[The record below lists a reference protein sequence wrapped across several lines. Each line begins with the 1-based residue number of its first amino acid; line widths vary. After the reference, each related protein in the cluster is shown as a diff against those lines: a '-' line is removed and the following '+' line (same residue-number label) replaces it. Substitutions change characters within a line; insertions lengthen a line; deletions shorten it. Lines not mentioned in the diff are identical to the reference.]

1 MQQQPQQRI
10 YRVLHV
16 QGWNTVRGCVS
27 ITRATRASE
36 FGQEEVEVRVSR
48 GDVYGV
54 NPPLALLIIF
64 IEHINGLPRCRLI
77 TILIRLE

>member
-10 YRVLHV
+10 YRVPHI

-27 ITRATRASE
+27 ITCAARASE

-48 GDVYGV
+48 GGVYGV

-64 IEHINGLPRCRLI
+64 IEHINGLPRYRLI